1 MADSIGIMEGAF
13 FVSKNEIL
21 KWVNSTLKLNMNKI
35 EQACTGAV
43 YCQIIDSVH
52 PGKVKMNKVNWKA
65 KLEHEFIPNF
75 KILQQAFIDC
85 KIAKNIEV
93 SKLIKGKYQ
102 DNLEFLQWMK
112 RYYEEKKSSCDY
124 DPITRRNN
132 CDLEFANEGSSSMM
146 NGQKKRDNSK
156 TQSATTNTLKSQKS
170 DKNLNGSNN
179 INPNV
184 KTLKKDVVSNKEN
197 TQEETTKTLRLLSKE
212 KENDPV
218 TEKIYDGKY

>member
-85 KIAKNIEV
+85 KIAKNIEL

-112 RYYEEKKSSCDY
+112 RYFDEKKSSSDY
-124 DPITRRNN
+124 DPIARRYN
-132 CDLEFANEGSSSMM
+132 CDLEIANEGSSAMM

-156 TQSATTNTLKSQKS
+156 TQSGTTNALKSQKS

-179 INPNV
+179 NNLTV
-184 KTLKKDVVSNKEN
+184 KTIKNDVVISKGN
-197 TQEETTKTLRLLSKE
+197 TQEEATNTFRLLP
-212 KENDPV
+212 KENENDL
-218 TEKIYDGKY
+218 DQ

>member
-1 MADSIGIMEGAF
+1 MIDF
-13 FVSKNEIL
+13 NY
-21 KWVNSTLKLNMNKI
+21 TCNMNKI

-112 RYYEEKKSSCDY
+112 RYFDEKKSSSDY
-124 DPITRRNN
+124 DPIARRYN
-132 CDLEFANEGSSSMM
+132 CDLEIANEGSSAMM

-156 TQSATTNTLKSQKS
+156 TQSGTTNALKSQKS
-170 DKNLNGSNN
+170 DKNLEV
-179 INPNV
+179 IIV
-184 KTLKKDVVSNKEN
+184 
-197 TQEETTKTLRLLSKE
+197 
-212 KENDPV
+212 
-218 TEKIYDGKY
+218 